1 MAGLLDQW
9 RKIAYNEQADRTEL
23 QNFWANYFNIEKDI
37 YEQLLSDPDTEVR
50 GTVKELAEKYG
61 QDVMTMVGFLDGI
74 NESLKEENPIED
86 LSEDTQ
92 VNLVFDKALL
102 YKNMVAAKADWLYEL
117 PQWKEIFSE
126 EELKALYKEQR
137 DSGTVRKPKKIGR
150 NDPCPC
156 GSGKKYKLVICHF
169 TIRVHK
175 SRGLIRSPTKIQ
187 IGLLH
192 ITRQF
197 HFPKNNLYRLVRGTS
212 RYHLSLSQYV
222 PVIGGHIP
230 MQSIIF
236 QIGKVIP
243 ILDRN
248 RQILVIYQ
256 TRFDI
261 LIYFFHCKQMR
272 MWFPD
277 SIYQPIT
284 TKTTK
289 RRDTLGTIIPSVAP
303 IPPTVGIYLS
313 ERLIHPIPNTTAL
326 SHRF

>member
-1 MAGLLDQW
+1 MVYNIVSGLGIPAVRNILTDKGETKMAGLLDQW

-156 GSGKKYKLVICHF
+156 GSGKKYKKCCG
-169 TIRVHK
+169 R
-175 SRGLIRSPTKIQ
+175 
-187 IGLLH
+187 
-192 ITRQF
+192 
-197 HFPKNNLYRLVRGTS
+197 
-212 RYHLSLSQYV
+212 
-222 PVIGGHIP
+222 
-230 MQSIIF
+230 
-236 QIGKVIP
+236 
-243 ILDRN
+243 
-248 RQILVIYQ
+248 
-256 TRFDI
+256 
-261 LIYFFHCKQMR
+261 
-272 MWFPD
+272 
-277 SIYQPIT
+277 
-284 TKTTK
+284 
-289 RRDTLGTIIPSVAP
+289 
-303 IPPTVGIYLS
+303 
-313 ERLIHPIPNTTAL
+313 
-326 SHRF
+326 

>member
-1 MAGLLDQW
+1 MH
-9 RKIAYNEQADRTEL
+9 RTEL

-156 GSGKKYKLVICHF
+156 GSGKKYKKCCG
-169 TIRVHK
+169 R
-175 SRGLIRSPTKIQ
+175 
-187 IGLLH
+187 
-192 ITRQF
+192 
-197 HFPKNNLYRLVRGTS
+197 
-212 RYHLSLSQYV
+212 
-222 PVIGGHIP
+222 
-230 MQSIIF
+230 
-236 QIGKVIP
+236 
-243 ILDRN
+243 
-248 RQILVIYQ
+248 
-256 TRFDI
+256 
-261 LIYFFHCKQMR
+261 
-272 MWFPD
+272 
-277 SIYQPIT
+277 
-284 TKTTK
+284 
-289 RRDTLGTIIPSVAP
+289 
-303 IPPTVGIYLS
+303 
-313 ERLIHPIPNTTAL
+313 
-326 SHRF
+326 